1 MARLASQIKAGFYPI
16 QNSELLHITKFL
28 KPNKRHGGRIIDP
41 CSGEGVALAHLAMHL
56 NYEAYANELEQ
67 YRAKKSRDV
76 IDPLRDREMP
86 LQDEGVIR
94 TVGGDIAFLH
104 VPTGGVQVCYLN
116 PPYDHDL
123 EWGRLELKFLKT
135 ATRYIQPDGILVLV
149 IPESALVYKD
159 LRRYV
164 ASFYHDVTV
173 RRFSDANYRLFK
185 QHVIF
190 GRKNQKS
197 QMASKKVMELLE
209 GHLASQE
216 VREIRISK
224 VYKQDDPRDGSGLIY
239 QMGTGL
245 GPRPLTH
252 NRIDEPNPEPPFRDE
267 IAKQAIYG
275 PQNWPE
281 PEPYVPV
288 MEWRRMAS
296 LSEPP
301 EIVYRPPTPRA
312 GQIFHYYGVQITPE
326 DVAEDVEINGLHQS
340 TQYQELFRSVEENM
354 ANLDPLM
361 PLKEGHLLRV
371 IAAGMLNSMILDN
384 GQERI
389 MLKGTAGKNV
399 VSTTESVPRQDK
411 PPATKQIFQEVPDPR
426 IVTLDSKGNI
436 KEIEREEIPLFLIKW
451 MPQITALTEELYPP
465 NYRFDLAGYSEK
477 IGDRATLFTA
487 QKHIVAA
494 TCLRLE
500 TERDALI
507 VGEMGTGKTRMGAV
521 VAAVMNYRRVLVACP
536 PHLVSKWIRELE
548 NAVPEAE
555 MLHLQSVGDV
565 DTWME
570 RDEQKK
576 MQIGVMKFT
585 TARAA
590 SGWRHSFDYWQFVDE
605 ETNRKFIQ
613 RAVDIADNV
622 IPAQLTEK
630 EQSQLRLW
638 TKWRGLMSRRG
649 VRNPISGVTLV
660 DNKGLPISYADLNK
674 SKVMRV
680 DTSPAKPKTYQYS
693 KERHWY
699 NQAWQFTRQGDPEMP
714 SYRDW
719 AGFAEYG
726 TIRSQANGQKPLP
739 ITRNRF
745 PSKARVRLASYI
757 KDKYPL
763 RIDLCI
769 YDEVQQLKAADSDQG
784 MALARLAKASR
795 KNLSMTGT
803 IYGGRAS
810 TIFWILYRTAD
821 DMRKAYTDR
830 QATGRKRIMLRK
842 WVQDY
847 GMYSWT
853 ETTAVEPGSSAQS
866 GTRKTTTTPKEAPGS
881 SPAML
886 PWLLNRTAFIS
897 LADLGMELPSFTEH
911 AIPVTPDE
919 EMADRLLAFDME
931 FGGEMRKRLALGDK
945 SLLAAYL
952 MGSIMWPDSPWRDE
966 IITDPKTRGTP
977 MEHVIGHIPKIRPF
991 DAKYP
996 KLFHPKEKVML
1007 RQTLDEVKK
1016 GNNVLIL
1023 CEQTRTRNITDQW
1036 VEMLERCKLKCV
1048 VLDSQKV
1055 SAAKR
1060 EKWIAEQKKKG
1071 VQVLIAHAK
1080 SIETGLDLLEYP
1092 TILWMMVNYS
1102 VYTVLQASHRSYR
1115 IGQDKPINVYYYYY
1129 AGTMQET
1136 AVGLVAEKAA
1146 AAYATNGDSIDD
1158 QSLAAHVSLGSV
1170 EEQLMRVISSE
1181 DGGGLDETRSAQ
1193 DYFTAANQ
1201 AAQKAATIVG
1211 GYDMSRLDGQPE
1223 EEVTEAPEIVKPK
1236 PTTVIEGEL
1245 VKPADPNQADLDRL
1259 AKLGFSPELFAKESV
1274 AEVLGATFTPALF

>member
-16 QNSELLHITKFL
+16 ANSELLHITKFL
-28 KPNKRHGGRIIDP
+28 KPNKQYGGRIIDP
-41 CSGEGVALAHLAMHL
+41 CSGEGVALAHLAMYL
-56 NYEAYANELEQ
+56 NYEAYANEIEQ
-67 YRAKKSRDV
+67 HRAKRSREL
-76 IDPLRDREMP
+76 IDPLRDRITMP

-94 TVGGDIAFLH
+94 TVAGDIAFLH

-116 PPYDHDL
+116 PPYDHEA

-135 ATRYIQPDGILVLV
+135 ATRYIQPDGILILV
-149 IPESALVYKD
+149 VPETALAHKD
-159 LRRYV
+159 MRRYI

-197 QMASKKVMELLE
+197 QMASNAWAWLTDSPDE
-209 GHLASQE
+209 
-216 VREIRISK
+216 
-224 VYKQDDPRDGSGLIY
+224 YK
-239 QMGTGL
+239 
-245 GPRPLTH
+245 
-252 NRIDEPNPEPPFRDE
+252 PFRDE

-281 PEPYVPV
+281 PGPYTPV
-288 MEWRRMAS
+288 MDWKRMPS
-296 LSEPP
+296 LDEPP

-312 GQIFHYYGVQITPE
+312 GQIFHYYGNTITPD
-326 DVAEDVEINGLHQS
+326 DVAEDVQVNGLHQS
-340 TQYQELFRSVEENM
+340 TQYKDLFRSVEENM

-371 IAAGMLNSMILDN
+371 IAAGMLNSMVLDN
-384 GQERI
+384 GYERI
-389 MLKGTAGKNV
+389 MIKGTAGKNV
-399 VSTTESVPRQDK
+399 VSTTQSVPRKDK
-411 PPATKQIFQEVPDPR
+411 SPASKEIFQEVPDPR
-426 IVTLDSKGNI
+426 IVTLDSNGNI
-436 KEIEREEIPLFLIKW
+436 KEIERENIAQFLIQW

-465 NYRFDLAGYSEK
+465 NYRFDLAGYGEK
-477 IGDRATLFTA
+477 IGDRAQLFTA

-494 TCLRLE
+494 TCLRFE
-500 TERDALI
+500 TARDALI

-536 PHLVSKWIRELE
+536 PHLVPKWIRELE

-555 MLHLQSVGDV
+555 MMHLESVKDV
-565 DTWME
+565 DAWME

-576 MQIGVMKFT
+576 MQIGVIKFT

-590 SGWRHSFDYWQFVDE
+590 SGWRHSFDYWQFVDQKL
-605 ETNRKFIQ
+605 NRKFIQ
-613 RAVDIADNV
+613 RAVDIADNK
-622 IPAQLTEK
+622 IPVQLTEEEK
-630 EQSQLRLW
+630 TKLKLW
-638 TKWRGLMSRRG
+638 PKWRALISRRG
-649 VRNPISGVTLV
+649 VRNPVSGVTLV
-660 DNKGLPISYADLNK
+660 DNKGLPISFEDLTK

-680 DTSPAKPKTYQYS
+680 DTSPKKPKTYQYS
-693 KERHWY
+693 KERHWH
-699 NQAWQFTRQGDPEMP
+699 NPAWQFTRQGDPKMP
-714 SYRDW
+714 GYRDW
-719 AGFAEYG
+719 AGFSEAG

-739 ITRNRF
+739 ITKDRF
-745 PSKARVRLASYI
+745 PSRAKVKLASYI

-810 TIFWILYRTAD
+810 TIFWILYRTASD
-821 DMRKAYTDR
+821 LREAYTDR
-830 QATGRKRIMLRK
+830 QAQGRKRIMLGK
-842 WVQDY
+842 WIQNY

-853 ETTAVEPGSSAQS
+853 ETTSIEPASSAQS
-866 GTRKTTTTPKEAPGS
+866 GTKKTTTSPKEAPGS

-886 PWLLNRTAFIS
+886 PWLLNRAAFIS
-897 LADLGMELPSFTEH
+897 LADLGMQLPSFTEH
-911 AIPVTPDE
+911 AIAIEPEE
-919 EMADRLLAFDME
+919 EMKDRLLQFDME
-931 FGGEMRKRLALGDK
+931 FGSEMRKRLALGDK
-945 SLLAAYL
+945 SLLGAYL
-952 MGSIMWPDSPWRDE
+952 MGSIAWADSPWRDE
-966 IITDPKTRGTP
+966 VITDPKTRGTP
-977 MEHVIGHIPKIRPF
+977 MEEVIGYIPKVRPF
-991 DAKYP
+991 DEQYP
-996 KLFHPKEKVML
+996 KGFHPKEKAML

-1023 CEQTRTRNITDQW
+1023 CEQTRTRDITNEW
-1036 VEMLERCKLKCV
+1036 VKMLEKCRIKCV

-1060 EKWIAEQKKKG
+1060 EKWIAEQNKKG

-1102 VYTVLQASHRSYR
+1102 VYTVLQASRRSYR
-1115 IGQDKPINVYYYYY
+1115 IGQHKPINVYYYYY
-1129 AGTMQET
+1129 ANTMQET

-1146 AAYATNGDSIDD
+1146 AAYATSGDSIDD

-1170 EEQLMRVISSE
+1170 EEQLMRVIATDENS
-1181 DGGGLDETRSAQ
+1181 GLDETKSAQ
-1193 DYFTAANQ
+1193 DYFSAANE

-1211 GYDMSRLDGQPE
+1211 GYDMSKLNGRPE
-1223 EEVTEAPEIVKPK
+1223 EAEAPEIVKP
-1236 PTTVIEGEL
+1236 PVVIEGEL
-1245 VKPADPNQADLDRL
+1245 VKPADPNQADMDRL
-1259 AKLGFSPELFAKESV
+1259 TKLGFQPELFAEENV
-1274 AEVLGATFTPALF
+1274 ADLLGATFVPELF